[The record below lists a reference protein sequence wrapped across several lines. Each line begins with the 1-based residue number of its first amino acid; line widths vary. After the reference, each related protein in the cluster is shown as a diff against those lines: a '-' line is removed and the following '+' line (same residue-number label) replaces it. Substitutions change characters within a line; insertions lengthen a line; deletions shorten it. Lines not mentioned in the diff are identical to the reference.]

1 MTTMVKTWTDNI
13 NQTYSSNVDQAVQY
27 RESLYALLQL
37 FLAAGWTLELSCNSV
52 TANSSNNLTTA
63 ANFVYGT
70 NGSQVLA
77 YFVVRAPS
85 GYGSP
90 FNNVTAGQLR
100 ICVVANNSNA
110 DTTPQTIDVYAGWGA
125 YTLNGTPLSN
135 RPTGPTGEL
144 SRTAVNFIPWAT
156 ATTAYF
162 STWRTSAGDV
172 MIALKDSATAN
183 FSTVLWINAES
194 SALSTCTAC
203 LYFAN
208 SAAAA
213 FASNILGGAANW
225 RGWIADG
232 SATASVSLTL
242 QCNGWSA
249 TNWTLGYEGAIGYL
263 IGFDIDLFNNG
274 ATSTARYFGRISDIR
289 GCPTAVAFNDR
300 DSTDTDTQILRCA
313 GDVLMPVTRASGS
326 FL

>member
-1 MTTMVKTWTDNI
+1 MTTMVKTWTDTI

-70 NGSQVLA
+70 NGSQPLA

-85 GYGSP
+85 GYGNP
-90 FNNVTAGQLR
+90 FNNTTGGQLR

-135 RPTGPTGEL
+135 RPTGPAGEL
-144 SRTAVNFIPWAT
+144 SRTGVNFIPWAT

-162 STWRTSAGDV
+162 STWRTSAGDIL
-172 MIALKDSATAN
+172 IALKDSATSN
-183 FSTVLWINAES
+183 FSTALWINAES
-194 SALSTCTAC
+194 SALSTCTAS

-208 SAAAA
+208 SAGAA
-213 FASNILGGAANW
+213 FGSTVLGAASGW
-225 RGWIADG
+225 RAWVADG
-232 SATASVSLTL
+232 SGTASAALAAPT
-242 QCNGWSA
+242 NAWAA
-249 TNWTLGYEGAIGYL
+249 TSWTNGYEGAIGYL
-263 IGFDIDLFNNG
+263 IGFDIDVFNNQ
-274 ATSTARYFGRISDIR
+274 ATTQGRYLGRISDIR

-300 DSTDTDTQILRCA
+300 DSTDTDAQILRCA
-313 GDVLMPVTRASGS
+313 GDILVPVTRTSGS